1 MFKIFFLKFL
11 LRAMHSTDLLDF
23 TLLYFPRL
31 INAPTTDALISLEKS
46 RKVNQI
52 RGIDGA

>member
-1 MFKIFFLKFL
+1 
-11 LRAMHSTDLLDF
+11 MHSTDLLDF

-52 RGIDGA
+52 RGIDDA